1 MDYSIRA
8 SRGDIQLSLK
18 RIQDILLDVDSR
30 ITSGGGGGGGGGHSW
45 GSITGSISSQA
56 DLVSAL
62 DGKQAAGSYAASAHS
77 HAISDVTGLQA
88 ALDSKGSALVSGTSI
103 KTVNGTSLLGS
114 GDLVIGG
121 SSSIDGGAA
130 SSTYG
135 GSNTI
140 NGGGASG

>member
-30 ITSGGGGGGGGGHSW
+30 ITSGGGGGGGGATW
-45 GSITGSISSQA
+45 GSITGSIGSQT

-62 DGKQAAGSYAASAHS
+62 DDKQAAGSYAASVHS
-77 HAISDVTGLQA
+77 HSISDVTGLQA